1 MGSHTPLPTAVTSA
15 MRAEAE
21 LVRQGYSDLPAG
33 MGTTFFCSTGLAWVV
48 AEGHTQPHAW
58 FWLAVMNTL
67 IAARTATIFLY
78 RRRERGPGEH
88 EAWRRLF
95 IVGAVLTGIGWGY
108 ASWVFYP
115 ILGDLELSLLILVI
129 AGITAGATRSLGPVL
144 VACIAFQF
152 TSLLPLVLR
161 ALLAEA
167 IAQKMMGG
175 LAILYLAFLVLM
187 ARSYHQTLGHSL
199 RLGFE
204 SAAMT
209 DRLTEQQTRT
219 EALNRELSA
228 EVTQRRAAEGELR
241 GAIERAEAASQ
252 AKSEFLATM
261 SHEIRTPMNGILG
274 MLDLL
279 NTATLSPAQR
289 EQVETASTSADALLR
304 ILNDILDFSK
314 ADSGHLD
321 LEAIPFRPARVADD
335 IIVLMSPRAAAKT
348 VELKFTADP
357 AANSR
362 VLGDPARFR
371 QVLTNLVGNAV
382 KFSDHGSVEVDLS
395 GTETSDGRLQLAVSV
410 RDHGIGMD
418 EDTRARLFE
427 PFQQGDGAMNRRY
440 GGAGLGLALSQKLI
454 QAMGGRIEVRSEPG
468 RGSDFAFALS
478 MPLAKER
485 DTALPFGLSGALP
498 RHFDA
503 RILVV
508 EDDKINQ
515 RVITLMLQRLGLQCH
530 VVPEGQA
537 ALDAIEAGAWD
548 LVFMDLQLPGIDGL
562 ETTRRARL
570 MPNGRELPIVA
581 LTANA
586 RAEDRA
592 ACTAAGMDDF
602 IAKPVRTDTLQACLV
617 RWLHPVS

>member
-1 MGSHTPLPTAVTSA
+1 

-33 MGTTFFCSTGLAWVV
+33 MGTTFFCSVGLAWVV
-48 AEGHTQPHAW
+48 AEGHAEPRAW
-58 FWLAVMNTL
+58 FWLAVMNAL
-67 IAARTATIFLY
+67 VLARTTTIFLY
-78 RRRERGPGEH
+78 RRRDRGPGEH
-88 EAWRRLF
+88 EAWLRLF
-95 IVGAVLTGIGWGY
+95 TIGAILTGIGWGY
-108 ASWVFYP
+108 AAWVFYP

-144 VACIAFQF
+144 PACLGFQLV
-152 TSLLPLVLR
+152 SLGPLIVR
-161 ALLAEA
+161 ALQAEA
-167 IAQKMMGG
+167 IAQTVMGV
-175 LAILYLAFLVLM
+175 LAIFYLVFLILM

-204 SAAMT
+204 SAALA
-209 DRLTEQQTRT
+209 DRLAEQQAQTA
-219 EALNRELSA
+219 ALNRELSA
-228 EVTQRRAAEGELR
+228 EVAQRRAAETELR
-241 GAIERAEAASQ
+241 AAIARAETASQ

-279 NTATLSPAQR
+279 NTAALSPAQR
-289 EQVETASTSADALLR
+289 EQVETAATSADALLR
-304 ILNDILDFSK
+304 ILNDILDFAK
-314 ADSGHLD
+314 ADRGRLD
-321 LEAIPFRPARVADD
+321 LESIPFRPARIADD
-335 IIVLMSPRAAAKT
+335 IIALLTPRAAAKT
-348 VELKFTADP
+348 VELRINANA
-357 AANSR
+357 AANTR
-362 VLGDPARFR
+362 VLGDPTRFR
-371 QVLTNLVGNAV
+371 QVLTNLIGNAV

-395 GTETSDGRLQLAVSV
+395 GTETSDDRLQLAVRV
-410 RDHGIGMD
+410 RDQGIGMD
-418 EDTRARLFE
+418 EPTRAQLFE
-427 PFQQGDGAMNRRY
+427 PFQPGDSALNRRH
-440 GGAGLGLALSQKLI
+440 GGAGLGLALSQKLV
-454 QAMGGRIEVRSEPG
+454 QAMGGSIEVRSEPG
-468 RGSDFAFALS
+468 QGSDFAFSLS
-478 MPLAKER
+478 LPLAKER
-485 DTALPFGLSGALP
+485 DTALPYALTTNLP

-503 RILVV
+503 RILLV

-515 RVITLMLQRLGLQCH
+515 RVVTLMLQRLGLQCH

-537 ALDAIEAGAWD
+537 ALDAIEAGPWD

-602 IAKPVRTDTLQACLV
+602 IAKPVRSDVLQTCLV
-617 RWLHPVS
+617 RWLHPAT

>member
-1 MGSHTPLPTAVTSA
+1 MGPHTPQPSAVTSA
-15 MRAEAE
+15 QRADAE

-48 AEGHTQPHAW
+48 AEGHAEPHAW

-67 IAARTATIFLY
+67 IAARTTTIFLY
-78 RRRERGPGEH
+78 RRKDRGPGEH
-88 EAWRRLF
+88 EAWQRLF
-95 IVGAVLTGIGWGY
+95 TLGAILTGVGWGY

-144 VACIAFQF
+144 PACIVFQVVC
-152 TSLLPLVLR
+152 LGPLIVR
-161 ALLAEA
+161 ALQAEA
-167 IAQKMMGG
+167 IAQTLMGG
-175 LAILYLAFLVLM
+175 LAILYLIFLILM

-204 SAAMT
+204 SAAMA
-209 DRLTEQQTRT
+209 DRLSEHQAQT

-228 EVTQRRAAEGELR
+228 EVAQRRAAETDLR
-241 GAIERAEAASQ
+241 AAIERAEAASQ

-279 NTATLSPAQR
+279 NTAALSPAQR
-289 EQVETASTSADALLR
+289 EQVETAAASADALLR

-314 ADSGHLD
+314 VDSGRLD
-321 LEAIPFRPARVADD
+321 LESTPFRPARAADD
-335 IIVLMSPRAAAKT
+335 VVVLLGPRAAAKT
-348 VELKFTADP
+348 VELKFNANP
-357 AANSR
+357 AAHTR
-362 VLGDPARFR
+362 VLGDPMRFR
-371 QVLTNLVGNAV
+371 QVLTNLIGNAV

-395 GTETSDGRLQLAVSV
+395 GTETSDGRLQLAVRV
-410 RDHGIGMD
+410 RDQGIGMD
-418 EDTRARLFE
+418 EATRAQLFE
-427 PFQQGDGAMNRRY
+427 PFQQGDRAMNRKH
-440 GGAGLGLALSQKLI
+440 GGAGLGLALSQKLV
-454 QAMGGRIEVRSEPG
+454 QAMGGRIEVRSAPG
-468 RGSDFAFALS
+468 QGSDFAFALS
-478 MPLAKER
+478 LPLARER
-485 DTALPFGLSGALP
+485 DTALPYALTAALP
-498 RHFDA
+498 KHFDA

-515 RVITLMLQRLGLQCH
+515 RVIMLMLQRLGLQCH

-602 IAKPVRTDTLQACLV
+602 IAKPVRTDVLQSCLV
-617 RWLHPVS
+617 RWLHPAG

>member
-1 MGSHTPLPTAVTSA
+1 

-48 AEGHTQPHAW
+48 AEGHAYPAAW
-58 FWLAVMNTL
+58 FWLAIMNTL
-67 IAARTATIFLY
+67 IAARTATIYLY
-78 RRRERGPGEH
+78 RRGERGPGSH
-88 EAWRRLF
+88 HVWKNLF
-95 IVGAVLTGIGWGY
+95 TAGAIVTGLGWGY
-108 ASWVFYP
+108 AAWVFYP

-144 VACIAFQF
+144 VACVGFQF
-152 TSLLPLVLR
+152 TSLLPLIVR

-187 ARSYHQTLGHSL
+187 ARSYHHTLGKSL

-204 SAAMT
+204 SAALA
-209 DRLTEQQTRT
+209 DELKEKQIQEQ
-219 EALNRELSA
+219 ALNRELSG
-228 EVTQRRAAEGELR
+228 EVAQRRQAETELR
-241 GAIERAEAASQ
+241 AAIERAEAASQ

-279 NTATLSPAQR
+279 NTTTLTPAQR
-289 EQVETASTSADALLR
+289 EQVETAANSADALLR

-314 ADSGHLD
+314 IDSGRLD
-321 LEAIPFRPARVADD
+321 LESTPFRPARVTEDLL
-335 IIVLMSPRAAAKT
+335 VLLRPRAAAKS
-348 VELKFTADP
+348 VELRFTANAD
-357 AANSR
+357 ARTR
-362 VLGDPARFR
+362 VLGDPMRFR
-371 QVLTNLVGNAV
+371 QILANLVGNAV
-382 KFSDHGSVEVDLS
+382 KFSDHGSVEVELK
-395 GTETSDGRLQLAVSV
+395 GTETANGEVQLTVNV
-410 RDHGIGMD
+410 RDHGIGMT
-418 EDTRARLFE
+418 EAVRAQLFE
-427 PFQQGDGAMNRRY
+427 PFQQGDSALNRKY
-440 GGAGLGLALSQKLI
+440 GGAGLGLALSQRLV
-454 QAMGGRIEVRSEPG
+454 QAMGGRISVQSEPG
-468 RGSDFAFALS
+468 QGSDFAFALTL
-478 MPLAKER
+478 PLAKER
-485 DTALPFGLSGALP
+485 NTAVPFAVNTTLP

-508 EDDKINQ
+508 EDDQINQ
-515 RVITLMLQRLGLQCH
+515 RVITLMLQRLGLQCQ

-537 ALDAIEAGAWD
+537 ALNALEAGTWD
-548 LVFMDLQLPGIDGL
+548 LVFMDIQLPGIDGL

-570 MPNGRELPIVA
+570 MLGAKELPIVA

-592 ACTAAGMDDF
+592 ACMAAGMDDF
-602 IAKPVRTDTLQACLV
+602 LVKPVRTEALQTCLA